1 MKDTFIPSQN
11 SITKIWYLI
20 DAENKTLGRL
30 ASKISKILIG
40 KEKSTYTP
48 YILTGDSI
56 IVINAE
62 KIKISKNKAKKII
75 YRNHSGR
82 PGGMRITTFIDMKKK
97 CPEKIIFNAVKG
109 MLPKNSFGRLIFNN
123 LKVYKKKFHP
133 HKAQKPKL
141 LIL

>member
-48 YILTGDSI
+48 YISTGDSI

-62 KIKISKNKAKKII
+62 KINLSANKDKQKI

-82 PGGMRITTFIDMKKK
+82 PGGMHITTFINMKKK

-109 MLPKNSFGRLIFNN
+109 MLPKSRFGRLIFNN
-123 LKVYKKKFHP
+123 LKVYKKNSHP